1 MIGALAIGIDFASV
15 NLALP
20 AIQSEFGMD
29 LNGAQWIINGYVVSF
44 AVLMVTGGRFAD
56 TYGRRKLFLIGQ
68 VIFGLASLIGGL
80 SPSGSII
87 IAARVLQGVGAA
99 CLWPALMGITCAS
112 VDEKHRGSA
121 VGAVI
126 GAASLGNVAGPVVGG
141 ALTQWLSW
149 RWVLLINVPLAIFAA
164 AIAAFFVA
172 EQKGE
177 LKREADDW
185 IGIAVVSSGL
195 IALMI
200 SVDQSM
206 IWTWLNWK
214 TLSLLIGAIVLL
226 TIFPAIER
234 GRSNAL
240 VPYDLM
246 RNPSFMC
253 ACLVIACAC
262 QVFFIINLYLPE
274 YFEKFRAYDPLQAGL
289 HVAAFMLG
297 FAMVS
302 FTSGKLSEWLGA
314 KPMVTGGLLIISA
327 TMVLLALL
335 GPDIAWY
342 VQSALLIIV
351 GIGLGAIIPAVTT
364 AAVAAAGVARASLAS
379 GISFMAQ
386 LAGAALIFAIAT
398 TLFANIAT
406 GSLEHRL
413 GTIWLKSTQL
423 QQAALI
429 SLLVGA
435 ETAQAVSKPG
445 PADPPISEIQ
455 VARESYLGAL
465 RATFLFSAAV
475 TLVASLVALLWVG
488 GPLHRR
494 AGPEESKK

>member
-1 MIGALAIGIDFASV
+1 L
-15 NLALP
+15 
-20 AIQSEFGMD
+20 
-29 LNGAQWIINGYVVSF
+29 
-44 AVLMVTGGRFAD
+44 
-56 TYGRRKLFLIGQ
+56 
-68 VIFGLASLIGGL
+68 
-80 SPSGSII
+80 II

-99 CLWPALMGITCAS
+99 CVWPALMGITCAS

-126 GAASLGNVAGPVVGG
+126 GAASLGNAAGPVVGG

-149 RWVLLINVPLAIFAA
+149 RWVLLINVPLSIFAA

-172 EQKGE
+172 EQKSE

-185 IGIAVVSSGL
+185 SGIAVVSTGL

-200 SVDQSM
+200 AVDQSM

-214 TLSLLIGAIVLL
+214 TLSLLIGAILLL

-234 GRSNAL
+234 SRTNVL

-262 QVFFIINLYLPE
+262 QVFFIINLYVPE
-274 YFEKFRAYDPLQAGL
+274 YSEKFRADDPLQAGL

-302 FTSGKLSEWLGA
+302 FTSGKLCEWIGA
-314 KPMVTGGLLIISA
+314 KPMVTGGLLIISV

-342 VQSALLIIV
+342 VQSPLLMVV
-351 GIGLGAIIPAVTT
+351 GIGLGAIIAAVTT

-379 GISFMAQ
+379 GISFRAQ

-398 TLFANIAT
+398 TLFAT
-406 GSLEHRL
+406 VGTSSLQHRL
-413 GTIWLKSTQL
+413 GTIWIKSTQL
-423 QQAALI
+423 QQVALT

-435 ETAQAVSKPG
+435 ETAQAVSRPG

-455 VARESYLGAL
+455 IASESYLAAL

-475 TLVASLVALLWVG
+475 TLVASFVAMLSVG
-488 GPLHRR
+488 GPLRR
-494 AGPEESKK
+494 RGTDKGVGRLRVQD